1 MLRYCATFEDSECA
15 MKDKCPY
22 YRADDPGYYFC
33 VRRMMLAAAATI
45 DGLYGIINKYKTVY
59 GSLTGMQDTVG

>member
-1 MLRYCATFEDSECA
+1 

-22 YRADDPGYYFC
+22 RREDDEGYDFC
-33 VRRMMLAAAATI
+33 VRRMLLTAAVTI
-45 DGLYGIINKYKTVY
+45 DGLYRILAKYKARY

>member
-1 MLRYCATFEDSECA
+1 

-22 YRADDPGYYFC
+22 RREDDEGYDFC
-33 VRRMMLAAAATI
+33 MRRMMLAAAATI
-45 DGLYGIINKYKTVY
+45 DGLYKIVNKYKTIY

>member
-1 MLRYCATFEDSECA
+1 

-22 YRADDPGYYFC
+22 HCEDDEGYDMC
-33 VRRMMLAAAATI
+33 VRRMLLVAAVTI
-45 DGLYGIINKYKTVY
+45 KGLYGIIDKYKAVY